1 DYVEAHG
8 TGTILGDPIEAG
20 ALGQVLGN
28 GRDAASPLLLGSA
41 KTNFGHTEAA
51 AGVAGV
57 IKVVTSMRHG
67 VLPQSLNYT
76 GPNPYI
82 DFDRDHIE
90 VIEDPREWPEYS
102 GAPVAGVSGFGFGG
116 TNAHVVVVA
125 PEGAAPASDVL
136 DAPRPE
142 LFDRTVAQDNG
153 AGIGHLLPVSGLL
166 PSRRRTAASDL
177 AAWLGEKGA
186 KATPDATART
196 LAGRNHGRSR
206 GIVLAHDAEEA
217 KAGLDRLAEGKKGA
231 GIAVADS
238 PDREGAV
245 WVYSGYG
252 SQHRKMG
259 KELYGL
265 SPLFAARLREIDEV
279 IDYEAGWSLVE
290 KILDDEQNFDLE
302 SAQVGITA
310 IQIALT
316 DLMFAAGLRPA
327 AVVGQ
332 SMGEIAAGYATGGLS
347 MEDALRVAAHRARL
361 MGEGEELL
369 PEDKLGAMAVIE
381 LGVVELEEFK
391 VGHPE
396 FAAVE
401 PAVYAAPGMTT
412 VGGPEKPVTDLV
424 EYLEGEGKFARK
436 MQVKGAGHTSMLDP
450 ILGELHAEITD
461 IAPRPLHTPLYST
474 VDRGVVHQPGS
485 VVHDA
490 DYFVRCTRHTVWF
503 SDATGALF
511 DEGHRTFIEFSPNPV
526 ALMPMMNT
534 AFAHNA
540 GESSLMFLLK
550 RKEPSGD
557 TLLTTIAELYARGA
571 DVDLAAFETPGTA
584 DGYADA
590 PGVHWNLQRYWTEAR
605 PGGGAGRAGLPGAR
619 VALPDGRVAFS
630 CSVSDVPSVDAVA
643 EAAAAAVVPGSEVS
657 AVESYG
663 TLPTDGEV
671 TTLVSRSLGG
681 LSILVHTVAA
691 DGTSALAGEAFAP
704 TLQGRPSDGAGN
716 QSGAASGSAAATPP
730 AQPTQPGIPTS
741 RSGDAAADDSERWDP
756 ESGESAADRLRGIVS
771 ESMGYDID
779 DLPGELPLIDLGLD
793 SLMGMRIKN
802 RVEYDFDL
810 PPLNVQALRDGSVD
824 EVIALVEEMIEER
837 HSGGAASTGE
847 AEPESAPADPAPSDS
862 ATSDPATS
870 STGGGVGVAP
880 RDASERMVFGTW
892 ATLTG
897 SAPAGVTSELNE
909 IDAETAQ
916 RIADRLVERSGAEI
930 TADQVAAAE
939 TLEPLANIVRE
950 VFETSVE
957 GNIRVLRARPEGSQ
971 RPSVFVFHPAGGS
984 SVVYEPLAR
993 RIPGDVPVYGV
1004 ERIEGTLDERADAYV
1019 ADITALADG
1028 HPVVLGGWSFGG
1040 ALAFEVAHR
1049 LEQAGEVTVGHL
1061 ELLDLVRPANPA
1073 PDTTEEMHAR
1083 WDRYSAFA
1091 QKTYGIELPVPH
1103 DLLDEQG
1110 EEALIG
1116 MMTMFLQNTDAS
1128 EHGLA
1133 AGVLEHQRA
1142 SFVDTRILNTLDFER
1157 WSQVKAPVTL
1167 YKSEGMH
1174 EGAIELEP
1182 SFADIPADG
1191 GWDGV
1196 VDVELVQ
1203 LAGDHLAVPDEP
1215 SIGIVGAT
1223 VAEHLDELG

>member
-1 DYVEAHG
+1 
-8 TGTILGDPIEAG
+8 DPIEAG
-20 ALGQVLGN
+20 AMGQVLGN

-90 VIEDPREWPEYS
+90 VIEDPRAWPEYS

-657 AVESYG
+657 AVES
-663 TLPTDGEV
+663 
-671 TTLVSRSLGG
+671 
-681 LSILVHTVAA
+681 
-691 DGTSALAGEAFAP
+691 
-704 TLQGRPSDGAGN
+704 
-716 QSGAASGSAAATPP
+716 
-730 AQPTQPGIPTS
+730 
-741 RSGDAAADDSERWDP
+741 
-756 ESGESAADRLRGIVS
+756 
-771 ESMGYDID
+771 
-779 DLPGELPLIDLGLD
+779 
-793 SLMGMRIKN
+793 
-802 RVEYDFDL
+802 
-810 PPLNVQALRDGSVD
+810 
-824 EVIALVEEMIEER
+824 
-837 HSGGAASTGE
+837 
-847 AEPESAPADPAPSDS
+847 
-862 ATSDPATS
+862 
-870 STGGGVGVAP
+870 
-880 RDASERMVFGTW
+880 
-892 ATLTG
+892 
-897 SAPAGVTSELNE
+897 
-909 IDAETAQ
+909 
-916 RIADRLVERSGAEI
+916 
-930 TADQVAAAE
+930 
-939 TLEPLANIVRE
+939 
-950 VFETSVE
+950 
-957 GNIRVLRARPEGSQ
+957 
-971 RPSVFVFHPAGGS
+971 
-984 SVVYEPLAR
+984 
-993 RIPGDVPVYGV
+993 
-1004 ERIEGTLDERADAYV
+1004 
-1019 ADITALADG
+1019 
-1028 HPVVLGGWSFGG
+1028 
-1040 ALAFEVAHR
+1040 
-1049 LEQAGEVTVGHL
+1049 
-1061 ELLDLVRPANPA
+1061 
-1073 PDTTEEMHAR
+1073 
-1083 WDRYSAFA
+1083 
-1091 QKTYGIELPVPH
+1091 
-1103 DLLDEQG
+1103 
-1110 EEALIG
+1110 
-1116 MMTMFLQNTDAS
+1116 
-1128 EHGLA
+1128 
-1133 AGVLEHQRA
+1133 
-1142 SFVDTRILNTLDFER
+1142 
-1157 WSQVKAPVTL
+1157 
-1167 YKSEGMH
+1167 
-1174 EGAIELEP
+1174 
-1182 SFADIPADG
+1182 
-1191 GWDGV
+1191 
-1196 VDVELVQ
+1196 
-1203 LAGDHLAVPDEP
+1203 
-1215 SIGIVGAT
+1215 
-1223 VAEHLDELG
+1223 